1 MEKPTTQPAI
11 TVGGARTS
19 KGVSHAKPQ
28 TSQVTDGILVS
39 SGSGDGTVVIGDDL
53 QPSKQ
58 TKKDSAAGLK
68 KMQQK
73 QVREANPSGKRANAN
88 YNLRTQGALKQPMGK
103 ERHGH

>member
-58 TKKDSAAGLK
+58 TKKYSAAGLK

-88 YNLRTQGALKQPMGK
+88 YNLRSQGALKQPMGK

>member
-58 TKKDSAAGLK
+58 TKKDK
-68 KMQQK
+68 QK
-73 QVREANPSGKRANAN
+73 PND
-88 YNLRTQGALKQPMGK
+88 
-103 ERHGH
+103 